1 MDSKHGSKIHDNHS
15 RRNAKANGNKGDVL
29 AAQDLPAN
37 PEHEKGD
44 IRHARR
50 DLESTV
56 SPSIFTPTKK
66 LKSSS
71 LGSPSSPDYSSEDF
85 IQDDSKMI
93 FKSTTSTTAA
103 PNVVR
108 PLPKY
113 YKIDVSDDIFSKSEH
128 DSGSFSCCTSQVSD
142 VTHESLLHNTSLTE
156 SPHIQVMEGH
166 ADFVSNRI
174 STSIFASKSPTP
186 TEWSITSNES
196 LFSIHI
202 GNTSFTRDQILKL
215 SGELRKSGELQKF
228 EESYKSSE
236 LFSLSSP
243 PPTIRGRE
251 SERKNM
257 NIGRN
262 FGEIGVVDQKIK
274 DTPMEATNDQCKE
287 KLPTQ
292 DLSFNCHKGTYSQS
306 LTFPKKKKLGRS
318 LCCCFTC
325 NYGFSCSTRPSCNC
339 CKQPS
344 CMCCKLLSCNYCCK
358 WWNCS
363 CCKWPSC
370 SCFICSSYSC
380 CKLPSSSNCRWLN
393 CNCCKWP
400 SCSCCLWPGYNC
412 FKWPSC
418 RCYSGSSCTCCKW
431 PSNSCCTRPSYNCSS
446 CCKWSSCSSCSWIFC
461 CGWNSRRKRIFC
473 CSSKNM
479 TEGEPMQ
486 QYSEPKVSKV
496 TPKPAYKKWFSCF
509 FCCSNSY

>member
-1 MDSKHGSKIHDNHS
+1 MDSKHGSKIHDKHS

-29 AAQDLPAN
+29 VAQDLTAN
-37 PEHEKGD
+37 VEYEKGN

-71 LGSPSSPDYSSEDF
+71 PGSPSSPDYSSEGF

-93 FKSTTSTTAA
+93 FKSMTSTAAA
-103 PNVVR
+103 PNVVH

-142 VTHESLLHNTSLTE
+142 VTHESLLHSTSMTE

-174 STSIFASKSPTP
+174 SPSIFASKSPTP

-202 GNTSFTRDQILKL
+202 GNTSFTRDQILKF
-215 SGELRKSGELQKF
+215 SGELCKSGELQKF

-243 PPTIRGRE
+243 PPAIRERE

-257 NIGRN
+257 NIGQN
-262 FGEIGVVDQKIK
+262 FREIGVVDQKIK
-274 DTPMEATNDQCKE
+274 DTPMEVTNDQCKE

-292 DLSFNCHKGTYSQS
+292 DLPVNRHNGTYIQS
-306 LTFPKKKKLGRS
+306 LTFPKS
-318 LCCCFTC
+318 VS
-325 NYGFSCSTRPSCNC
+325 FSSF
-339 CKQPS
+339 
-344 CMCCKLLSCNYCCK
+344 L
-358 WWNCS
+358 
-363 CCKWPSC
+363 
-370 SCFICSSYSC
+370 
-380 CKLPSSSNCRWLN
+380 
-393 CNCCKWP
+393 
-400 SCSCCLWPGYNC
+400 
-412 FKWPSC
+412 
-418 RCYSGSSCTCCKW
+418 
-431 PSNSCCTRPSYNCSS
+431 
-446 CCKWSSCSSCSWIFC
+446 
-461 CGWNSRRKRIFC
+461 
-473 CSSKNM
+473 
-479 TEGEPMQ
+479 
-486 QYSEPKVSKV
+486 
-496 TPKPAYKKWFSCF
+496 
-509 FCCSNSY
+509 